1 MSILFTVE
9 SSKYSIL
16 PKVKKRFD
24 EILFCKNNVID
35 IQEELQNLS
44 DSNCSFEKFITK
56 KQELNHAVTSLYSMI
71 QKLEDMGVMIKSV
84 DEGLLDFPSIR
95 YDEEIWLCWKFGENQ
110 VKFWHGKEE
119 GFMGRKPIPQEGFE
133 YVDDFADLR

>member
-1 MSILFTVE
+1 MSILFTVD
-9 SSKYSIL
+9 KANTIL
-16 PKVKKRFD
+16 AKVKKRFD
-24 EILFCKNNVID
+24 EILCCKNNVMD

-44 DSNCSFEKFITK
+44 DSNCSFEKFIKK
-56 KQELNHAVTSLYSMI
+56 KQELNHAVTALYNMI
-71 QKLEDMGVMIKSV
+71 QELEDMGIMIKSV

-110 VKFWHGKEE
+110 VKFWHRKEE

>member
-1 MSILFTVE
+1 MSILFTVD
-9 SSKYSIL
+9 KANTIL

-24 EILFCKNNVID
+24 EILCCKNNVMD

-44 DSNCSFEKFITK
+44 DSNCGFEKFIKK
-56 KQELNHAVTSLYSMI
+56 KQELNHAVTALYNMI
-71 QKLEDMGVMIKSV
+71 QELEDMGIMIKSV

-110 VKFWHGKEE
+110 VKFWHRKEE

>member
-1 MSILFTVE
+1 MSILFTVD
-9 SSKYSIL
+9 KANTIL

-24 EILFCKNNVID
+24 EILCCKNNVMD

-44 DSNCSFEKFITK
+44 DSNCGFEKFIKK

-71 QKLEDMGVMIKSV
+71 QELEDMGIMIKSV

-110 VKFWHGKEE
+110 VKFWHRKDE

>member
-1 MSILFTVE
+1 MSILFTVDQANT
-9 SSKYSIL
+9 IL

-24 EILFCKNNVID
+24 EILCCKNNVMD

-44 DSNCSFEKFITK
+44 DSNCGFEKFIKK
-56 KQELNHAVTSLYSMI
+56 KQELNHAVTSLYNMI
-71 QKLEDMGVMIKSV
+71 QELEDMGIMIKSV

-95 YDEEIWLCWKFGENQ
+95 YDEEIWLCWKFGESQ
-110 VKFWHGKEE
+110 VKFWHRKDE

>member
-1 MSILFTVE
+1 MSILFTVDQANT
-9 SSKYSIL
+9 IL

>member
-1 MSILFTVE
+1 MSILFTVD
-9 SSKYSIL
+9 KANTIL

-24 EILFCKNNVID
+24 EILCCKNNVMD

-44 DSNCSFEKFITK
+44 DSNCSFEKFIKK
-56 KQELNHAVTSLYSMI
+56 KQELNHAVTSLYNMI
-71 QKLEDMGVMIKSV
+71 QELEDLGIMIKSV

-95 YDEEIWLCWKFGENQ
+95 DDEEIWLCWKFGENQ

>member
-1 MSILFTVE
+1 MSILFTVDQANT
-9 SSKYSIL
+9 IL

-110 VKFWHGKEE
+110 VKFWHGKED

>member
-9 SSKYSIL
+9 QANTIL

-24 EILFCKNNVID
+24 EILCCKNNVMD

-44 DSNCSFEKFITK
+44 DSNSSFEKFIKK
-56 KQELNHAVTSLYSMI
+56 KQELNHAVTSLYNMI
-71 QKLEDMGVMIKSV
+71 QELEDMGIMIKSV

-95 YDEEIWLCWKFGENQ
+95 DDEEIWLCWKFGENQ
-110 VKFWHGKEE
+110 VKFWHRKEE

>member
-1 MSILFTVE
+1 MSILFTVD
-9 SSKYSIL
+9 KANTIL

-24 EILFCKNNVID
+24 EILCCKNNVMD

-44 DSNCSFEKFITK
+44 DSNCSFEKFIKK
-56 KQELNHAVTSLYSMI
+56 KQELNHAVTALYNMI
-71 QKLEDMGVMIKSV
+71 QELEDMGIMIKSV

-95 YDEEIWLCWKFGENQ
+95 DDEEIWLCWKFGENQ
-110 VKFWHGKEE
+110 VKFWHRKEE

>member
-1 MSILFTVE
+1 MSILFTVD
-9 SSKYSIL
+9 KANTIL

-24 EILFCKNNVID
+24 EILCCKNNVMD

-44 DSNCSFEKFITK
+44 DSNSSFEKFIKK
-56 KQELNHAVTSLYSMI
+56 KQELNHAVTSLYNMI
-71 QKLEDMGVMIKSV
+71 QELEDMGVMIKSV

-110 VKFWHGKEE
+110 VKFWHRKEE

>member
-1 MSILFTVE
+1 MSILFTVDQANT
-9 SSKYSIL
+9 IL

-44 DSNCSFEKFITK
+44 DSNCTFEKFITK

-95 YDEEIWLCWKFGENQ
+95 YDEEIWLCWKYGENQ

>member
-1 MSILFTVE
+1 MSILFTIDQANT
-9 SSKYSIL
+9 IL

-56 KQELNHAVTSLYSMI
+56 KQQLNHAVTSLYSMI

>member
-1 MSILFTVE
+1 MSILFTVDQANT
-9 SSKYSIL
+9 IL

-44 DSNCSFEKFITK
+44 DSNCSFEKFIKK

-71 QKLEDMGVMIKSV
+71 QKLEDMGIMIKSV

-95 YDEEIWLCWKFGENQ
+95 YDEEIWLCWKYGENQ

>member
-1 MSILFTVE
+1 MSILFTVDQANT
-9 SSKYSIL
+9 IL

-56 KQELNHAVTSLYSMI
+56 KQQLNHAVTSLYSMI

-95 YDEEIWLCWKFGENQ
+95 YDEDKWLCWKFGENQ

>member
-9 SSKYSIL
+9 SSNTIL

-56 KQELNHAVTSLYSMI
+56 KQQLNHAVTSLYSMI
-71 QKLEDMGVMIKSV
+71 
-84 DEGLLDFPSIR
+84 
-95 YDEEIWLCWKFGENQ
+95 
-110 VKFWHGKEE
+110 
-119 GFMGRKPIPQEGFE
+119 
-133 YVDDFADLR
+133 

>member
-1 MSILFTVE
+1 MSILFTVD
-9 SSKYSIL
+9 KANTIL

-24 EILFCKNNVID
+24 EILCCKNNVMD

-44 DSNCSFEKFITK
+44 DSNCGFEKFIKK
-56 KQELNHAVTSLYSMI
+56 KQELNHAVTSLYNMI
-71 QKLEDMGVMIKSV
+71 QELEDMGIMIKSV

-95 YDEEIWLCWKFGENQ
+95 FDEEIWLCWKFGESQ
-110 VKFWHGKEE
+110 VKFWHRKDE

>member
-1 MSILFTVE
+1 MSILFTVDQANT
-9 SSKYSIL
+9 IL

-24 EILFCKNNVID
+24 EILFCKNNVIN

>member
-1 MSILFTVE
+1 MSILFTVD
-9 SSKYSIL
+9 KANTIL

-24 EILFCKNNVID
+24 EILCCKNNVMD

-44 DSNCSFEKFITK
+44 DSNCGFEKFIKK

-71 QKLEDMGVMIKSV
+71 QELEDMGIMIKSV

-95 YDEEIWLCWKFGENQ
+95 YDEEIWLCWKFGESQ
-110 VKFWHGKEE
+110 VKFWHRKDE

>member
-1 MSILFTVE
+1 MSILFTVDQANT
-9 SSKYSIL
+9 IL

-44 DSNCSFEKFITK
+44 DSNCTFEKFITK

>member
-1 MSILFTVE
+1 MSILFTVD
-9 SSKYSIL
+9 KANTIL

-24 EILFCKNNVID
+24 EILCCKNNVMD

-44 DSNCSFEKFITK
+44 DSNCGFEKFIKK
-56 KQELNHAVTSLYSMI
+56 KQELNHAVTSLYNMI
-71 QKLEDMGVMIKSV
+71 QELEDMGIMIKSV

-95 YDEEIWLCWKFGENQ
+95 DDEEIWLCWKFGENQ
-110 VKFWHGKEE
+110 VKFWHRKEE

>member
-1 MSILFTVE
+1 MFTLFSVDKANT
-9 SSKYSIL
+9 IL

-56 KQELNHAVTSLYSMI
+56 KQQLNHAVTSLYSMI

>member
-1 MSILFTVE
+1 MSILFTVDQANT
-9 SSKYSIL
+9 IL

-44 DSNCSFEKFITK
+44 DSNCSFEKFIIK

>member
-1 MSILFTVE
+1 MSILFTVD
-9 SSKYSIL
+9 KANTIL

-24 EILFCKNNVID
+24 EILCCKNNVMD

-44 DSNCSFEKFITK
+44 DSNRGFEKFIKK
-56 KQELNHAVTSLYSMI
+56 KQELNHAVTSLYNMI
-71 QKLEDMGVMIKSV
+71 QELEDMGIMIKSV

-95 YDEEIWLCWKFGENQ
+95 DDEEIWLCWKFGENQ
-110 VKFWHGKEE
+110 VKFWHRKEE

>member
-1 MSILFTVE
+1 MSILFTVDQANT
-9 SSKYSIL
+9 IL

-56 KQELNHAVTSLYSMI
+56 KQQLNHAVTSLYSMI

-119 GFMGRKPIPQEGFE
+119 GFMGRKPIPQDGFE
-133 YVDDFADLR
+133 YVDDIADLR

>member
-1 MSILFTVE
+1 MSILFTVD
-9 SSKYSIL
+9 KANTIL

-24 EILFCKNNVID
+24 EILCCKNNVMD

-44 DSNCSFEKFITK
+44 DSNCSFEKFIRK
-56 KQELNHAVTSLYSMI
+56 KQELNHAVTFLYNMI
-71 QKLEDMGVMIKSV
+71 QELEDMGIMIKSV

-95 YDEEIWLCWKFGENQ
+95 YDEEIWLCWKFGENR
-110 VKFWHGKEE
+110 VKFWHRKDE

>member
-1 MSILFTVE
+1 MSILFTVD
-9 SSKYSIL
+9 KANTIL
-16 PKVKKRFD
+16 PKVKKKFD
-24 EILFCKNNVID
+24 EILCCKNNVMD

-44 DSNCSFEKFITK
+44 DSNCGFEKFIKK

-71 QKLEDMGVMIKSV
+71 QELEDMGIMIKSV

-95 YDEEIWLCWKFGENQ
+95 YDEEIWLCWKFGESQ
-110 VKFWHGKEE
+110 VKFWHRKDE

>member
-1 MSILFTVE
+1 MSILFTVD
-9 SSKYSIL
+9 KANTIL

-24 EILFCKNNVID
+24 EILCCKNNVMD

-44 DSNCSFEKFITK
+44 DSNCGFEKFIKK
-56 KQELNHAVTSLYSMI
+56 KQELNHAVTSLYNMI
-71 QKLEDMGVMIKSV
+71 QELEDMGIMIKSV

-95 YDEEIWLCWKFGENQ
+95 YDEEIWLCWKFGESQ
-110 VKFWHGKEE
+110 VKFWHRKNE

>member
-1 MSILFTVE
+1 MSILFTVD
-9 SSKYSIL
+9 KANTIL

-24 EILFCKNNVID
+24 EILCCKNNVMD

-44 DSNCSFEKFITK
+44 DSNCSFEKFIKK
-56 KQELNHAVTSLYSMI
+56 KQELNHAVTSLYNMI
-71 QKLEDMGVMIKSV
+71 QELEDLGIMIKSV

-95 YDEEIWLCWKFGENQ
+95 DDEEIWLCWKFGENK
-110 VKFWHGKEE
+110 VKFWHRKEE

>member
-1 MSILFTVE
+1 MSILFTVD
-9 SSKYSIL
+9 KANTIL

-24 EILFCKNNVID
+24 EILCCKNNVMD

-44 DSNCSFEKFITK
+44 DSNSSFEKFIKK
-56 KQELNHAVTSLYSMI
+56 KQELNHAVTSLYNLI
-71 QKLEDMGVMIKSV
+71 QELEDMGVMIKSV

-110 VKFWHGKEE
+110 VKFWHRKEE